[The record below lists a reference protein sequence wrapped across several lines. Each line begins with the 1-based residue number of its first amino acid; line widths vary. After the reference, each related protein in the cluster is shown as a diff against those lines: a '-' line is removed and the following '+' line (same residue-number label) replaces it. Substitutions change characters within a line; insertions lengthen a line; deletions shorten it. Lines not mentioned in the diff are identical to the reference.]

1 MEYIKEMK
9 ETLNMKVENV
19 KIDEI
24 IRMGRV
30 QGDIM
35 KYHPRLVCVQYDPM
49 KYI

>member
-9 ETLNMKVENV
+9 ETLNMKVEDV

-30 QGDIM
+30 
-35 KYHPRLVCVQYDPM
+35 
-49 KYI
+49 

>member
-30 QGDIM
+30 
-35 KYHPRLVCVQYDPM
+35 
-49 KYI
+49 